1 MRLHFI
7 LATAVLLSG
16 SLAAH
21 ADPVTYALALTPT
34 SGVYGGTGSLT
45 LSGPPTNNVNY
56 YTTNGL
62 EALSFTIDGQTFSL
76 ANETPGNAANTLVEF
91 QSGNIWD
98 ITFAE
103 TVGSGLDSLTLDTS
117 GNYAFY
123 YWNNGTAH
131 ESSGTFT
138 DTVAPANAVT
148 PEPTG
153 IALLGTG
160 LLGLAGVLRRRIL
173 RTGSPAARFR

>member
-1 MRLHFI
+1 MRLHSI
-7 LATAVLLSG
+7 LATAALLSA

-21 ADPVTYALALTPT
+21 ADPVTYDLTLTPT
-34 SGVYGGTGSLT
+34 SGVYGGTGSFT
-45 LSGPPTNNVNY
+45 LAGAPTNNVDY
-56 YTTNGL
+56 FTTNGL

-103 TVGSGLDSLTLDTS
+103 TIGSGLNSLTLDTA
-117 GNYAFY
+117 GNYAFFY
-123 YWNNGTAH
+123 SNNGIEQ

-138 DTVAPANAVT
+138 DTPAPPNAVT

-160 LLGLAGVLRRRIL
+160 LLGLAGVVRRR
-173 RTGSPAARFR
+173 FV

>member
-1 MRLHFI
+1 MRLHSI
-7 LATAVLLSG
+7 LATAALLSA

-21 ADPVTYALALTPT
+21 ADPVTYDLTLTPT
-34 SGVYGGTGSLT
+34 SGVYGGTGSFT
-45 LSGPPTNNVNY
+45 LAGAPANNVDY
-56 YTTNGL
+56 FTTNGL
-62 EALSFTIDGQTFSL
+62 EALTFTIDGQIFSL

-103 TVGSGLDSLTLDTS
+103 TIGSGLNSLTLDTA
-117 GNYAFY
+117 GNYAFFY
-123 YWNNGTAH
+123 SSNGIEQ

-138 DTVAPANAVT
+138 DTPAPPAAVT

-160 LLGLAGVLRRRIL
+160 LLGLAGVVRRRL
-173 RTGSPAARFR
+173 V